1 MAVSAAGIKP
11 LSPRLDYRHPLSM
24 ATDAVYRWAGK
35 SWEKFHCQSVNVGRG
50 LAVEAERR
58 GILRGRFRISFR
70 DMKSWEYQSSDLPG
84 MVGQFMDDCERAGC
98 IVDRDALTVESP
110 I

>member
-1 MAVSAAGIKP
+1 VDHDAAVGERNAHARLTGGEQEAAH
-11 LSPRLDYRHPLSM
+11 R
-24 ATDAVYRWAGK
+24 
-35 SWEKFHCQSVNVGRG
+35 CG